1 MNDKRLINSNGKYEE
16 SKSFSEVLK
25 INKSYLIEFAWLN
38 VSRNRKLFKR
48 EGEKYS
54 FEPFSLCNCYSC
66 QSFIGLDS

>member
-1 MNDKRLINSNGKYEE
+1 MNDKRLINSKGKYEE

-48 EGEKYS
+48 EGES
-54 FEPFSLCNCYSC
+54 TVSSLFHYV
-66 QSFIGLDS
+66 IAIVVEVLLV